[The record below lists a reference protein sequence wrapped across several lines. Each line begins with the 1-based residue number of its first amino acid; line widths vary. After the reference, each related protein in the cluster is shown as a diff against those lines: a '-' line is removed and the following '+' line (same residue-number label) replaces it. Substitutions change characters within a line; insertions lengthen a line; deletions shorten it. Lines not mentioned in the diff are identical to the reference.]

1 MPLTDTAARNA
12 KASPEGKDIKLA
24 DGGGM
29 YLLVKSSGA
38 KYWRLD
44 YRHLG
49 KRKTIGLGV
58 YPTTT
63 LKDARDAREEAKRL
77 LAQGIDPSFHRQ
89 QTKAI
94 SMELASNSFEVVAR
108 EWMAVQEAKWSA
120 SYADKIQS
128 SFERD
133 VFPFIGRRPI
143 ADLTAPELL
152 ALLKKIVARGAAD
165 TAKRARQCLGQVFR
179 YAIATGRA
187 ERDPAADLKGA
198 LPPVKHQSFANITD
212 PRRIGEVLRMFDA
225 YQGSPVVRAALKLAP
240 LVFVR
245 PGNLRQ
251 AEWSEIDLKAATWR
265 IPAEKMKMRQPH
277 IVPLSAQAVEVLRDL
292 KPLTG
297 QRLHLQPYVF
307 PSARAGGRPMSDNA
321 ILVAMRAMGIPKD
334 ELTGHGFRHM
344 ASTLLHEQGWE
355 TDWIEVQLAHG
366 DHSTRGKYN
375 FAKYLQERARM
386 MQSWADYLDA
396 LRNGVDDQQDGL
408 TVESCPA

>member
-1 MPLTDTAARNA
+1 MPLSDSAVRNA
-12 KASPEGKDIKLA
+12 KPSPEGKDIKLS
-24 DGGGM
+24 DGGGLH
-29 YLLVKSSGA
+29 LLVKSTGQ
-38 KYWRLD
+38 KYWRLS
-44 YRHLG
+44 YRYLG
-49 KRKTIGLGV
+49 KQKTLALGV
-58 YPTTT
+58 YPIVT

-77 LAQGIDPSFHRQ
+77 LMQGVDPSAFRQ
-89 QTKAI
+89 QTKAV
-94 SMELASNSFEVVAR
+94 SKEMAANSFEMVTR
-108 EWMAVQEAKWSA
+108 EWMAVQAAKWSV
-120 SYADKIQS
+120 SYAEKVRS

-133 VFPFIGRRPI
+133 VFPFVGRRAI
-143 ADLTAPELL
+143 ADLSAPELL
-152 ALLKKIVARGAAD
+152 AVLKKIVARGAAD
-165 TAKRARQCLGQVFR
+165 TAKRVRQCMGQVFR

-225 YQGSPVVRAALKLAP
+225 YQGSSVVRAALKLAP
-240 LVFVR
+240 MLFVR

-251 AEWSEIDLKAATWR
+251 AEWSEIDLESATWR

-277 IVPLSAQAVEVLRDL
+277 IVPLSTQAVEILSELKLR
-292 KPLTG
+292 TG
-297 QRLHLQPYVF
+297 QRLELQPYVF

-344 ASTLLHEQGWE
+344 ASTLLHEQGWD

-375 FAKYLQERARM
+375 FAKYLKERARM
-386 MQSWADYLDA
+386 MQSWADYLDG
-396 LRNGVDDQQDGL
+396 LREGAEVIAM
-408 TVESCPA
+408 SKRA